1 MKRVFMDTNVLL
13 DFMCNRQGFAHDAI
27 QIVGMAVR
35 REIQLYVSAL
45 TMVNV
50 KYIARKYNYRNEEID
65 ASIMRLLEYV
75 RVSPITESMIAESYS
90 SGAPDT
96 EDMIQSLSG
105 KSIGASCVIT
115 RDPKGFGLATVP
127 VLSPKEFL
135 ESCR

>member
-1 MKRVFMDTNVLL
+1 MDTNVLL
-13 DFMCNRQGFAHDAI
+13 VFMCNRQRFAHDAI

-50 KYIARKYNYRNEEID
+50 KYVARKYNYRNEEID

-75 RVSPITESMIAESYS
+75 RVSPITESIIAEAYS
-90 SGAPDT
+90 SGASDT
-96 EDMIQSLSG
+96 EDMIQILSA
-105 KSIGASCVIT
+105 KSIDANCIIT
-115 RDPKGFGLATVP
+115 RDPKDFGLATVP

-135 ESCR
+135 KACR